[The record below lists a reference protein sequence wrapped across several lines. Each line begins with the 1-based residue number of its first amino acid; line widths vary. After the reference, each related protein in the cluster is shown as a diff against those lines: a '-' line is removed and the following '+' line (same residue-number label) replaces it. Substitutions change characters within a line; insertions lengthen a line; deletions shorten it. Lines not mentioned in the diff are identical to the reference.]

1 MNKKDLAH
9 FDPDQKISISE
20 SNINKIQELKTASIN
35 DSLSKYAST
44 GYLRNNFYVLSGGME
59 DLQNQNNQE
68 IQKNTV
74 RKKINSKIKIDDLAK
89 RAKLKGYEGDACGE
103 CGNFT
108 LVRNGTCLKCNTC
121 GGSTGCS

>member
-1 MNKKDLAH
+1 MQNK
-9 FDPDQKISISE
+9 
-20 SNINKIQELKTASIN
+20 
-35 DSLSKYAST
+35 
-44 GYLRNNFYVLSGGME
+44 
-59 DLQNQNNQE
+59 NNQE

-74 RKKINSKIKIDDLAK
+74 RKKINSKIKINGLVK
-89 RAKLKGYEGDACGE
+89 KAKLKGYEGDACEE